1 MKAIINDVEYKNI
14 RWWIDSGI
22 GMLEIVSND
31 PIIDVINTIGV
42 NTRIYMY
49 EDTNVIDDSS
59 DENGDENTN
68 ENENESDIT
77 DDDTS
82 NDELIAIWNIK
93 GIERIYTVLDD
104 GVRHIVIGFL
114 VNLITD
120 NTETI
125 IHNDINISLDSILEL
140 ADVVADTEETTK
152 LHTATLEQLQTTI
165 ENYNARVAQL
175 ESLINTIPNNITD
188 RLDALTTRD
197 NALAERIANIENHL
211 G

>member
-14 RWWIDSGI
+14 RWWIDNGI
-22 GMLEIVSND
+22 GMLEIISND
-31 PIIDVINTIGV
+31 SIIDIINAMGK

-49 EDTNVIDDSS
+49 EDTNAT
-59 DENGDENTN
+59 DENMNINGDENTN
-68 ENENESDIT
+68 EDENESDIT
-77 DDDTS
+77 NNDS
-82 NDELIAIWNIK
+82 NNDELIAIWNIK

-140 ADVVADTEETTK
+140 ADVVANTEETTK
-152 LHTATLEQLQTTI
+152 LHTAILEQLQTTI
-165 ENYNARVAQL
+165 EGYNARVAQL
-175 ESLINTIPNNITD
+175 ESLINTIPNDITN

-197 NALAERIANIENHL
+197 NALAERIANIENRL

>member
-1 MKAIINDVEYKNI
+1 MKAIINNIEYNNV

-22 GMLEIVSND
+22 GMLEIISDASIVDIVNA
-31 PIIDVINTIGV
+31 IGTNTQL
-42 NTRIYMY
+42 YMY
-49 EDTNVIDDSS
+49 QTDADVNPYPDEYEKEHPID
-59 DENGDENTN
+59 
-68 ENENESDIT
+68 
-77 DDDTS
+77 
-82 NDELIAIWNIK
+82 DELIAIWNIK

-140 ADVVADTEETTK
+140 ANVVADTEETTK
-152 LHTATLEQLQTTI
+152 LHTATLEQLHTTI
-165 ENYNARVAQL
+165 ENYNARIAQL
-175 ESLINTIPNNITD
+175 ESLFNAIPNNITD
-188 RLDALTTRD
+188 RLDAFTIRD
-197 NALAERIANIENHL
+197 NALAERIANIENRL